1 MDFSLLNRSNL
12 LHHLRNKIKWWQ
24 FSSGTV
30 IIHFWDK
37 PCQEINFKL
46 HWNTITFSIRKN
58 LARFAYDP
66 LDFIWY
72 YLFSLLFAMK
82 LNDANNKN
90 LWNVL
95 AFCDQWK
102 MMSDL
107 NLTHTKMSDFVS
119 FSLFR
124 FTLAIKLQN
133 SDFKSHW
140 NTFFLLKKSD
150 DRFKYVLS
158 SSVWSD

>member
-1 MDFSLLNRSNL
+1 MMAIFLWDCYHSFLRQTLS
-12 LHHLRNKIKWWQ
+12 RNKFQTSLKYYN
-24 FSSGTV
+24 FFNKEKS
-30 IIHFWDK
+30 
-37 PCQEINFKL
+37 CQIC
-46 HWNTITFSIRKN
+46 I
-58 LARFAYDP
+58 
-66 LDFIWY
+66 
-72 YLFSLLFAMK
+72 YLFSLPFAMK

-107 NLTHTKMSDFVS
+107 NLPHTKMSDFVS

-158 SSVWSD
+158 NSVWSD